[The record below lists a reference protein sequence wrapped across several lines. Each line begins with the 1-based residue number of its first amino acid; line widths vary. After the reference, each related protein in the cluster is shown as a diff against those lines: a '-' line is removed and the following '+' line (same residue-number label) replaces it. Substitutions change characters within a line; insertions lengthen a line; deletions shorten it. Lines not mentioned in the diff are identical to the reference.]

1 MVIVPYK
8 CREILGSI
16 NYTLRQNLTQITGA
30 FAIIPPPRVYHSNG
44 GDSVYATLRIK
55 SIKSLR

>member
-8 CREILGSI
+8 RREILGSV

-30 FAIIPPPRVYHSNG
+30 FAVPPLRVYHSNG
-44 GDSVYATLRIK
+44 GDSVHATLRIK
-55 SIKSLR
+55 SIKSL